1 MGSRLKS
8 LWRCPKCGARLVT
21 KNMWH
26 SCGRFTLKELFA
38 HSDPNVKRLFK
49 KFEQLIRSV
58 GPVRMIP
65 QKTRVVFQVRVRFA
79 GAYPRKSY
87 LLCALALTRRI
98 THPRLV
104 KYEYY
109 GRNWHG
115 HFFRIESEDQFD
127 ARFKRWLE
135 RSLCYR
141 PTATSGEV
149 INLFEPLRPAHTIN
163 KHTKPSPTN

>member
-1 MGSRLKS
+1 MRKTLKP

-26 SCGRFTLKELFA
+26 SCGKFTLKALFA
-38 HSDPNVKRLFK
+38 HSDPNVLKVFK

-58 GPVRMIP
+58 GPVRVTP

-87 LLCALALTRRI
+87 LLCAFALTRKI

-109 GRNWHG
+109 GPNWHG
-115 HFFRIESEDQFD
+115 HLFRIESEDQFGD
-127 ARFKRWLE
+127 KFRQWVKEA
-135 RSLCYR
+135 Y
-141 PTATSGEV
+141 AVGEQRY
-149 INLFEPLRPAHTIN
+149 LR
-163 KHTKPSPTN
+163 K

>member
-1 MGSRLKS
+1 MQTKLKP
-8 LWRCPKCGARLVT
+8 LWRCPKCGARFVT
-21 KNMWH
+21 KSMWH

-38 HSDPNVKRLFK
+38 HSDPNVLRLFK
-49 KFEQLIRSV
+49 EFERLVRSL

-87 LLCALALTRRI
+87 LLCGFALTRRI

-109 GRNWHG
+109 GPNWHG
-115 HFFRIESEDQFD
+115 HLFRIESEDQFD
-127 ARFKRWLE
+127 DKFRQWVKEA
-135 RSLCYR
+135 Y
-141 PTATSGEV
+141 AVGEQRY
-149 INLFEPLRPAHTIN
+149 LR
-163 KHTKPSPTN
+163 K